1 MIQGLPG
8 FRDFFPEDCARRNH
22 VVATWREVSRRYGFV
37 EFDGPALE
45 STDLY
50 RKKNEAGAEILGLFS
65 LLSPTR
71 CPCSCPP

>member
-50 RKKNEAGAEILGLFS
+50 RKKNEAGAEILEQL
-65 LLSPTR
+65 
-71 CPCSCPP
+71 